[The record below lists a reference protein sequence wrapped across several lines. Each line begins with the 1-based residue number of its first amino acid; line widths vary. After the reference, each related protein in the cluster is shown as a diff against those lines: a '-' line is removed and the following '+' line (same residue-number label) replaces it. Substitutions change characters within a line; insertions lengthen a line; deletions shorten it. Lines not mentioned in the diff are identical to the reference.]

1 MKRVIIWG
9 YPLYSHTHSY
19 IHYGYYKAFQSL
31 GYEVHWLDSESSHNV
46 DFNDAL
52 VITEQFATRNM
63 PLSKSST
70 YFVHYLGNKDNRH
83 EHYLENVG
91 RLIDVRYNA
100 NSWVDKNYDYH
111 LDRDSSEK
119 IGSGTYFEKSNL
131 GYDIIYTTWATDLLP
146 DEIDLENRFIKRDNV
161 VNYIGTIGG
170 GRGGLFDCLKAP
182 DYYDTVPYIMPFYE
196 ACKDNGIEF
205 RSNCPWTNPL
215 DSATT
220 MGLVQRSYL
229 APDFRHQ
236 AMLDWGYIP
245 CRVMKN
251 ISYGQL
257 GITNSKAVY
266 DFFEGMV
273 IYNSDPKQLFYDG
286 VNKMNDYEFIKNQMM
301 MVKENHTYI
310 NRALDII
317 KVYNNG

>member
-1 MKRVIIWG
+1 MKKVIIWG

-19 IHYGYYKAFQSL
+19 IHYGYYKAFKAL
-31 GYEVHWLDSESSHNV
+31 GYEVHWLDPDASQNV

-70 YFVHYLGNKDNRH
+70 YFIHYLGNKDNRH
-83 EHYLENVG
+83 EHYLERVG

-100 NSWVDKNYDYH
+100 NSWVDKNYEYH
-111 LDRDSSEK
+111 LDRRIPEK
-119 IGSGTYFEKSNL
+119 IGKGTYFERGTQ

-146 DEIDLENRFIKRDNV
+146 EEINLEDRFIKRENS

-205 RSNCPWTNPL
+205 ISNCPWTNPIDAETSMKL
-215 DSATT
+215 I
-220 MGLVQRSYL
+220 QKSYL
-229 APDFRHQ
+229 APDFRHK

-245 CRVMKN
+245 CRLMKN

-257 GITNSKAVY
+257 GMTNSKAVY

-273 IYNSDPKQLFYDG
+273 IYNEDSKQLFYDG
-286 VNKMNDYEFIKNQMM
+286 FNKMNDYEFIKNQMM
-301 MVKENHTYI
+301 IVKENHTYI
-310 NRALDII
+310 NRALDLI